1 MAITTNLMKPCYC
14 LKISRRRATGMKYLM
29 LLFWYLCFGFLKVLS
44 TLASLD
50 FVESPFKQQNYAVFG
65 KLRHFSEYFL
75 LSTTTTP
82 MPSFFI
88 FFNCDVFSV
97 CQNVSG
103 SLKLIWLFYMALFFS
118 LFLKWK
124 KSTLN
129 KKMQSL
135 KSKLFNQTENYY

>member
-50 FVESPFKQQNYAVFG
+50 FVESPFKQQNCAVFG

-82 MPSFFI
+82 MPSFFY
-88 FFNCDVFSV
+88 FFQLWCLFCLSECQQQFEINMAFLHGIILFSV
-97 CQNVSG
+97 FEVKEVN
-103 SLKLIWLFYMALFFS
+103 F
-118 LFLKWK
+118 
-124 KSTLN
+124 
-129 KKMQSL
+129 
-135 KSKLFNQTENYY
+135 E